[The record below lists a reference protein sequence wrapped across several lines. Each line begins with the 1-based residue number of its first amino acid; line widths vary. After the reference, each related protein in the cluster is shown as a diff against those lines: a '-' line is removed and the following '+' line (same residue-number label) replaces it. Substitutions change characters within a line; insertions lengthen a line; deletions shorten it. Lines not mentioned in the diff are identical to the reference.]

1 LSERELLVLHTE
13 IKALQEQYGIQ
24 YKDGAHRLYL
34 AEIAKLQA
42 LDDAR
47 SSFQKLIEI
56 VEKDIN
62 LAGATK

>member
-24 YKDGAHRLYL
+24 YKDAAHRLYL

-62 LAGATK
+62 QAGATK